1 MQGLHYPTGASSKM
15 KYLLAVF
22 FEKRRQVGLAVN
34 LLQVSIFATRDI
46 LYTLTSLRVKKDADH
61 QQTNLLPDCAVVALK
76 VSA

>member
-1 MQGLHYPTGASSKM
+1 M